1 MKNEHLITPQE
12 FATLARPV
20 SIHLDD
26 DEVVKFIDECEDMF
40 IIPAIGY
47 GNFKAALGKSAFDD
61 TFDVTFNST
70 TLIEGGEYEDTE
82 ECGCSDGKKVLKYC
96 KGLKATLAYYVY
108 AKMLRSDGSIVSRA
122 GYMRHNDEYAS
133 HVDDNQK
140 QYSDVM
146 NIADKYMGDCLQYL
160 KKHTV
165 DKTITPVRN
174 SRARIIAIGD

>member
-1 MKNEHLITPQE
+1 MRNEHLITPQE

-26 DEVVKFIDECEDMF
+26 DDVMKFIDECEDVF

-47 GNFKAALGKSAFDD
+47 GNFKAALGKSTFDE
-61 TFDVTFNST
+61 TFDVTFNPKI
-70 TLIEGGEYEDTE
+70 LIDGGEYEDTE
-82 ECGCSDGKKVLKYC
+82 RCGCSDGKTVLKYC

-108 AKMLRSDGSIVSRA
+108 AKMLRSDGGIMSRA

-133 HVDDNQK
+133 HADDGHK
-140 QYSDVM
+140 QYTDVM
-146 NIADKYMGDCLQYL
+146 DIADKYMGDCLQYL

-165 DKTITPVRN
+165 DKTITPLRN

>member
-1 MKNEHLITPQE
+1 MRNEHLITPQE
-12 FATLARPV
+12 FSTLARPV
-20 SIHLDD
+20 SIHLDN
-26 DEVVKFIDECEDMF
+26 DEVVKFIDECEDVF

-70 TLIEGGEYEDTE
+70 TLIEGDEYEDTE

-108 AKMLRSDGSIVSRA
+108 AKMLRSDGSIISRA
-122 GYMRHNDEYAS
+122 GYMRHNDEYAN

-146 NIADKYMGDCLQYL
+146 NIADKYMDGCLQYL

-165 DKTITPVRN
+165 DKTIKPIKN

>member
-12 FATLARPV
+12 FAVLARPV

-26 DEVVKFIDECEDMF
+26 DEVVKFIDECEDVF

-47 GNFKAALGKSAFDD
+47 GNFKAIVSTGNFDD
-61 TFDVTFNST
+61 VDEDFDPVVFA
-70 TLIEGGEYEDTE
+70 EGGEYEDTE

-174 SRARIIAIGD
+174 SRARIIAMGD